1 MNAPQPSTRASLCRC
16 ALALALGHALAVHAQ
31 EPRDLLFERLR
42 VHGAAAARDPGDAKA
57 AQAVAGILGELGG
70 FHGAARAAGGA
81 SLQLRAGEA
90 AEWVRWGKSIPPD
103 SAATRFA
110 RTDQALAMLDALI
123 DEARAAGDR
132 DVLVRLEGDRAVA
145 LHDRERWSDCLDQL
159 AALEGEGIA
168 LRPYLREARA
178 DALLALRR
186 PEEARAIYAALVA
199 ADSTNRNAL
208 LGRFYAEV
216 ECEDFAAA
224 LATADTID
232 DPVLAAQARHYA
244 GLDAEAWE
252 RMEPLARSAPA
263 AAYVRAAAASIEAS
277 RGWPRRA
284 HEDLLVASAL
294 FPQDVGIAV
303 GLAESHMRRR
313 ELDAARPIES
323 RLAAE
328 DPGNVAVARLTREL
342 EEFDSARWEFDVR
355 GRQESGTASAA
366 PGPGVEAT
374 GRVWSAP
381 FRDAFRG
388 FVGAGDATARTPE
401 GDALRHRVGAGIEW
415 RGRDAE
421 ALASAWS
428 NGGDVSK
435 TGAALSG
442 AWSPDDYWN
451 VSADYE
457 RYAWETPLRAVLH
470 GITADGGGVGVG
482 YAWNESRALW
492 AGLRAHEF
500 SDGNQR
506 RQLRFAWAE
515 RVLEQ
520 PGLSVTLRPEIYRSR
535 NSLTNAPYFN
545 PSSDLS
551 LSLAA
556 DVQDVLWRRY
566 EDSFRHRLVARA
578 GRYRQEGFDDGW
590 VGGVGYEQAW
600 QRARFELRWGLDLG
614 RARYDGANER
624 YVIVFL
630 TGSGRF

>member
-1 MNAPQPSTRASLCRC
+1 LNAPQPSTRASLCGC
-16 ALALALGHALAVHAQ
+16 ALAVALGHAVAVHAQ

-42 VHGAAAARDPGDAKA
+42 VHAAAAARDPGDAKA

-103 SAATRFA
+103 SAATRFT

-123 DEARAAGDR
+123 EEARAAGDR
-132 DVLVRLEGDRAVA
+132 DVLVRLQADRAVA

-159 AALEGEGIA
+159 AALESEGVA
-168 LRPYLREARA
+168 LRPYLREAQA

-208 LGRFYAEV
+208 VGRFYAEV

-244 GLDAEAWE
+244 GLDADAWE
-252 RMEPLARSAPA
+252 RMEPVARSAPA

-284 HEDLLVASAL
+284 HEELLIASAL
-294 FPQDVGIAV
+294 DADDMGIAV
-303 GLAESHMRRR
+303 ALGESQLRRRDPDAAATIESGLAA
-313 ELDAARPIES
+313 DYPANAAV
-323 RLAAE
+323 L
-328 DPGNVAVARLTREL
+328 RLTREL
-342 EEFDSARWEFDVR
+342 RDFERPRWEFDVR
-355 GRQESGTASAA
+355 GRQESGNAAAA

-381 FRDAFRG
+381 LREGFRG
-388 FVGAGDATARTPE
+388 FVGAGYATARPPE
-401 GDALRHRVGAGIEW
+401 GDARRNRVGAGVEW
-415 RGRDAE
+415 RGPDAE
-421 ALASAWS
+421 AQASAWS

-435 TGAALSG
+435 AGAALSG
-442 AWSPDDYWN
+442 AWSPDDYWTL
-451 VSADYE
+451 SADYE

-470 GITADGGGVGVG
+470 GITADGGGVGAG

-492 AGLRAHEF
+492 LGVRSHDF
-500 SDGNQR
+500 TDGNQR

-515 RVLEQ
+515 RVFEQ
-520 PGLSVTLRPEIYRSR
+520 PALSVTLRPEAYASR
-535 NSLTNAPYFN
+535 NSLAGAPYFN
-545 PSSDLS
+545 PSHDLAVS
-551 LSLAA
+551 LSA
-556 DVQDVLWRRY
+556 DVQDLIWRRY
-566 EDSFRHRLVARA
+566 EDSWRQRLVARA
-578 GRYRQEGFDDGW
+578 GRYHQEGFDDGW

-600 QRARFELRWGLDLG
+600 QRARFELRWGLDVG
-614 RARYDGANER
+614 HARYDGAGEN
-624 YVIVFL
+624 YVVLFL
-630 TGSGRF
+630 AGSGRF